1 MASRE
6 IFRLCQSVLP
16 PGFEQAR
23 HQLPRI
29 QAFLEEN
36 LPEAVQ
42 QSVTLLSVNDE
53 QIVIAANT
61 PMVANYLRLHS
72 AEIQQQLRETFQLEQ
87 KLTFRSI
94 PDALFKTRRPV
105 QLPAPRVVSS
115 DSVLAIRRSA
125 QWIEDDSLRAAILSL
140 ADSMTVEPSE
150 KGED

>member
-1 MASRE
+1 MANRE
-6 IFRLCQSVLP
+6 ISRLCQSVLP

-23 HQLPRI
+23 QQLPII

-53 QIVIAANT
+53 EIVIAANT

-72 AEIQQQLRETFQLEQ
+72 AEIQQQLCETFQLQQ
-87 KLTFRSI
+87 KVIFRTI
-94 PDALFKTRRPV
+94 PDAMFNTRRPV
-105 QLPAPRVVSS
+105 ALPPPRVVSNE
-115 DSVLAIRRSA
+115 SVTAIRRSA

-140 ADSMTVEPSE
+140 ADSLEAQPQG
-150 KGED
+150 KGGE